1 MANVTETQLVVLGGG
16 PGGYA
21 AAFLAADRGMQVT
34 LINEMEKPGGSCLHV
49 GCIPSKAL
57 LHAARIIEET
67 REAKHYGLTF
77 APPQIDVNGLRSGW
91 QGVVKN
97 LADGL
102 TALCKARKV
111 TYIHGRGKFLDNR
124 TLEVTGGNQ
133 VRFQNCIVA
142 TGSSPA
148 KPKALSLPNPR
159 VMDSTGA
166 LALEDIPERLLVVG
180 GGYIGLE
187 LGTVYAELGSKVTV
201 VEFTDGLLP
210 GVDRDLVLPLY
221 QRLAGTDK
229 KKGLF
234 EKIYLNTKVAQ
245 LEDGGKKIKA
255 QLEGEEVEEK
265 VQSFDRVLVSVGRRP
280 NSGDL
285 GLEKAGVSVDDQGF
299 IKIDKKM
306 KTSTEGIYAIGDVAG
321 QPMLAH
327 KATYEGRIAVEVILG
342 EPAEFDVRAIPA
354 VVFTDP
360 EIAWCGLTETEA
372 KAKKREVKKVRY
384 PWAASGRAVS
394 LYRTEGATK
403 LLVDPGTE
411 QVLGVGIVGV
421 NAGELLGEA
430 LLAIEMG
437 ATARDIA
444 LTMHPHPTLSET
456 MGEVS
461 ELLYGTSTHFK
472 GRG

>member
-1 MANVTETQLVVLGGG
+1 MANVIESQLVVLGGG

-21 AAFLAADRGMQVT
+21 AAFLAADKGLPVT
-34 LINEMEKPGGSCLHV
+34 LVNEMEKPGGTCLHV

-57 LHAARIIEET
+57 LHAARIVEEA

-77 APPQIDVNGLRSGW
+77 APPQIDVNGVRAGW
-91 QGVVKN
+91 QTVVKG

-102 TALCKARKV
+102 AALVKARKV
-111 TYIHGRGKFLDNR
+111 NYVHGRGRFLDNR
-124 TLEVTGGNQ
+124 TLEITGGQ
-133 VRFQNCIVA
+133 QLRFQNCIVA

-166 LALEDIPERLLVVG
+166 LALEDIPDRLLVVG

-187 LGTVYAELGSKVTV
+187 MGTVYAGLGSKVTV

-210 GVDRDLVLPLY
+210 GVDRDLVLPLH

-229 KKGLF
+229 RKGLF
-234 EKIYLNTKVAQ
+234 ENIYLRTKVAK
-245 LEDGGKKIKA
+245 LEDAGKTIKA
-255 QLEGEEVEEK
+255 HLEGEEVQDK
-265 VQSFDRVLVSVGRRP
+265 VQTFDRVLISVGRRP
-280 NSGDL
+280 NSAEL
-285 GLEKAGVSVDDQGF
+285 GLEKAGVQVDEQGF
-299 IKIDKKM
+299 IRIDRKM
-306 KTSTEGIYAIGDVAG
+306 RTSAEGIYAIGDVAG

-327 KATYEGRIAVEVILG
+327 KASYEGRIAVEVILG
-342 EPAEFDVRAIPA
+342 EPAEYDVRAVPA

-372 KAKKREVKKVRY
+372 KAQKREVKKVRY
-384 PWAASGRAVS
+384 PWTASGRAMS

-403 LLVDPGTE
+403 LLVDPDTE
-411 QVLGVGIVGV
+411 QILGVGIVGV
-421 NAGELLGEA
+421 GAGELLGEA

-456 MGEVS
+456 VGEAT
-461 ELLYGTSTHFK
+461 ELIYGTATHYK